1 MTILLLFN
9 LSKLPYTMKGMQYTI
24 IHVHVPN
31 SLLNVIMCK
40 DIQLVIKYINS
51 HLNYIPVEPSNV
63 PVKSLNVGNE
73 EISCEVKVLR
83 EYTTTVA
90 MKEDIQRDMDHL
102 YVLLDQCTD
111 EDILQQIRSAFNLA
125 EVNII
130 EV

>member
-31 SLLNVIMCK
+31 SLLNVTMCK

-51 HLNYIPVEPSNV
+51 YLNYIPVEPSNV

-73 EISCEVKVLR
+73 EIFCEVKGN
-83 EYTTTVA
+83 T
-90 MKEDIQRDMDHL
+90 
-102 YVLLDQCTD
+102 
-111 EDILQQIRSAFNLA
+111 LQQLP
-125 EVNII
+125 
-130 EV
+130 